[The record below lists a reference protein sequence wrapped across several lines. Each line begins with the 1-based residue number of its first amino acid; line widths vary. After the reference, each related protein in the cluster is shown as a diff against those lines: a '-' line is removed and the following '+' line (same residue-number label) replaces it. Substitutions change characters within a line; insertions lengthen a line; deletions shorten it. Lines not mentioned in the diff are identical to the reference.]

1 MAIVVKRSVTSGE
14 ANLKAEML
22 DLFYPVGS
30 YYETS
35 DTSFD
40 PNTAWGGTWVEDTD
54 GRVLVALDSG
64 TFDTVGDTGGAESHS
79 HKYGMQYGAY
89 YRSVSLEENPANTVG
104 MLSYDTSGNITLSGS
119 GTNMGSQTLQIN
131 TGATTSSTTA
141 SMATFR
147 MTGDTQ
153 YKSNLQPYV
162 VVKRWHRTA

>member
-40 PNTAWGGTWVEDTD
+40 PNTAWGGTWVEDSD
-54 GRVLVALDSG
+54 GRVLVALDTG
-64 TFDTVGDTGGAESHS
+64 TFDTVGDTGGEETHTLTVDEMPSHDHAQNVTASPNPDSNVSRLDYNTDS
-79 HKYGMQYGAY
+79 HGGVYPQGC
-89 YRSVSLEENPANTVG
+89 
-104 MLSYDTSGNITLSGS
+104 
-119 GTNMGSQTLQIN
+119 N
-131 TGATTSSTTA
+131 TGSRGGGQSHN
-141 SMATFR
+141 
-147 MTGDTQ
+147 
-153 YKSNLQPYV
+153 NLQPYV